1 MQAITLI
8 QMTGQPQFSLFD
20 LLMLIGITQ
29 GVVMSVL
36 LFRSKN
42 NRRSNPFL
50 ATALLAFCW
59 VNTKTLLLTLHLWD
73 TQMFRYFPNGADV
86 VIAPLIYFY
95 FISLVDAKFRFSRK
109 HTLHLIPFILLQG
122 YFCLIYFSLIGTSD
136 FAEKDRIANSFY
148 FNFAKDVENYA
159 ALISIAAYLYL
170 SLRKLKIYKE
180 WLNNVTSDSTFP
192 DFKWLKNLVWL
203 SAIIGTF
210 LFFNY
215 SADLLFGLK
224 ESTDLHWSTFS
235 LFASFSVYYLGV
247 VGYQQPNYELG
258 VQEDL
263 SVVSF
268 QEKKQAI
275 KTVLPTQKSME
286 IAQAIRHALEEDKVF
301 LNPTLNIQELSRKL
315 TLSQQ
320 EVSQVI
326 NANFHKKFRDLINEY
341 RVEEVKKKL
350 HSEDMAYMS
359 ILGIA
364 LECGFNSEA
373 TFYRIFKK
381 NTGLSPKEYRQQSKL

>member
-1 MQAITLI
+1 
-8 QMTGQPQFSLFD
+8 MTGQPQFSLFD
-20 LLMLIGITQ
+20 LLILIGITQ
-29 GVVMSVL
+29 GVVMSIL

-42 NRRSNPFL
+42 NKRSNPFL
-50 ATALLAFCW
+50 ATALLVFSW
-59 VNTKTLLLTLHLWD
+59 VNTKPLLHTLHLWD
-73 TQMFRYFPNGADV
+73 TSFFRYFPNGADV
-86 VIAPLIYFY
+86 VIAPLLYFY
-95 FISLVDAKFRFSRK
+95 FISLVDSQFRFSRK
-109 HTLHLIPFILLQG
+109 HILHFIPFILLQG
-122 YFCLIYFSLIGTSD
+122 YLCLVYFSLIGTSD
-136 FAEKDRIANSFY
+136 FAEKDRIANSLY
-148 FNFAKDVENYA
+148 FNLVKDFETYIT
-159 ALISIAAYLYL
+159 LITVVVYLFL
-170 SLRKLKIYKE
+170 IIKRLKIYKE

-192 DFKWLKNLVWL
+192 DFKWLNNLKWL
-203 SAIIGTF
+203 SIAIGAF

-215 SADLLFGLK
+215 GADHFFELR
-224 ESTDLHWSTFS
+224 EYTQLHISTFS

-258 VQEDL
+258 VQEDVF
-263 SVVSF
+263 SVSI
-268 QEKKQAI
+268 QEKDDAKPTA
-275 KTVLPTQKSME
+275 LPTQKSIE
-286 IAQAIRHALEEDKVF
+286 IEHAIKHALEEGKAF
-301 LNPTLNIQELSRKL
+301 LNPTLNIQELSRNL
-315 TLSQQ
+315 SLSQQ